1 MRTKLFMLFVVLLG
15 LTVVLGACS
24 AKNNTGKEAAS
35 AADVQNKSNAPK
47 DAKTKEIIKISVGED
62 DYGARMSNYT
72 AAFKALNEELTA
84 QGKNV
89 EVVADILPA
98 VGDDELV
105 LQAQAGQYRDISMNS
120 SLDIGWELDAGLIQP
135 IDWLKESEVFKTL
148 PQNLWD
154 IMEYQ
159 GHVYGAIQDMDASPL
174 YINKTALKTLGWS
187 DADIEG
193 LPDRVLKG
201 DWTMDDMLNVAA
213 EAVKKKV
220 TKYGLVSDG
229 LDNISVQDI
238 NNQMMG
244 FEPYD
249 QEQSKVIFDK
259 KGITD
264 TYSFWEK
271 GIKSGAITKDFA
283 ALEDVGFGYYVNGDV
298 MFFIGGTGSYNS
310 MKEAYGKTDKEFE
323 DWFYA
328 NSTFTLIPAG
338 SKGGEPGSLANPR
351 LYYVS
356 SKVDEQKMPYVQRII
371 ELAMAPNLQMD
382 HTIASGKL
390 PVTKSGQED
399 PRFSDLRFLHDVA
412 YMLDYTKVRPP
423 HLAYPDYLK
432 QQIKG
437 LEAIMVNGASA
448 AEAYKLFEENYKQ
461 NVDQDQVIFR

>member
-1 MRTKLFMLFVVLLG
+1 MKMRTKLSMLFVVLLG
-15 LTVVLGACS
+15 LTLVLGACS
-24 AKNNTGKEAAS
+24 ANNNTGEQTAS
-35 AADVQNKSNAPK
+35 AADVQQNAG
-47 DAKTKEIIKISVGED
+47 AKETIKISVGED
-62 DYGARMSNYT
+62 DYGARMLNYA
-72 AAFKALNEELTA
+72 AAFKALNAELVA
-84 QGKNV
+84 EGKNV
-89 EVVADILPA
+89 EVVEDILPA

-105 LQAQAGQYRDISMNS
+105 LQAQAGQWRDISMNS

-174 YINKTALKTLGWS
+174 YINKTALKALGWS
-187 DADIEG
+187 DADIKG

-201 DWTMDDMLNVAA
+201 DFTMDDMLNIAT
-213 EAVKKKV
+213 EAVEKKV

-238 NNQMMG
+238 NNQIMG

-264 TYSFWEK
+264 TYNFWKK
-271 GIKSGAITKDFA
+271 GIDSGAITKDFA
-283 ALEDVGFGYYVNGDV
+283 ALEDVGFGYFVNGDV
-298 MFFIGGTGSYNS
+298 MFFIGGTGSYNN
-310 MKEAYGKTDKEFE
+310 MKEAYGKSDKEFE

-328 NSTFTLIPAG
+328 NNTFSLIPAG
-338 SKGGEPGSLANPR
+338 IKGGKPGSLANPR

-356 SKVDEQKMPYVQRII
+356 SKVDEKKMPYVQRII

-382 HTIASGKL
+382 HTLATGKL
-390 PVTKSGQED
+390 PVTRSGQDD
-399 PRFSDLRFLHDVA
+399 PRFSDSRFLNDVA

-423 HLAYPDYLK
+423 HLAYPSYLQ

-437 LEAIMVNGASA
+437 LEALMVKGATVE
-448 AEAYKLFEENYKQ
+448 EAYALFEGNYKQ
-461 NVDQDQVIFR
+461 GVEQDQVIFR